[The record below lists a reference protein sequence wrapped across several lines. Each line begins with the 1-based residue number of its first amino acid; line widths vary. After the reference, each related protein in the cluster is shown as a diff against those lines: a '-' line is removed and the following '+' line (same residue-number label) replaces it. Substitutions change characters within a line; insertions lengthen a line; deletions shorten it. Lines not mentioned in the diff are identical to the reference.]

1 MDNPQIT
8 VQDLAVIHRMLDTAC
23 SRGAFKGSE
32 MTQVGT
38 IYDRLGAFLNHI
50 KEQAVT
56 AQETQPNTQG
66 ETNA

>member
-32 MTQVGT
+32 MTQVGG
-38 IYDRLGAFLNHI
+38 IYDRLGSFLNHI
-50 KEQAVT
+50 KEQAA
-56 AQETQPNTQG
+56 AQESQPNTQG